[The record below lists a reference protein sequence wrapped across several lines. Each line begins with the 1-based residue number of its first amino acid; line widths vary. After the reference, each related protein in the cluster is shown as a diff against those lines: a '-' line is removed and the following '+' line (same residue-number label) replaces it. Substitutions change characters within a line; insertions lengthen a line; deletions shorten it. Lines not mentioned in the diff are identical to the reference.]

1 MDVLKLKTLVRE
13 SSTNV
18 FYKENGEIKEKQLKD
33 CVEDLD
39 IIAIVV
45 NAIDSYSHCYTECLN
60 YYYYKDLTEEE
71 KKKCWIHEEDYI
83 GYCFGSNRR
92 KIEVPN
98 ELKIFGFTNALRDY
112 YENDSSD

>member
-1 MDVLKLKTLVRE
+1 MDVLKLKTLVSE
-13 SSTNV
+13 NSTKV
-18 FYKENGEIKEKQLKD
+18 YYKENGEIKEKQLKD
-33 CVEDLD
+33 CTEDLD
-39 IIAIVV
+39 IIAIVI

-71 KKKCWIHEEDYI
+71 KKKCWIHEEDYT